1 MSFSRKSDCD
11 FFWDQKLIYA
21 ICVLKWLVNVIW
33 RTFVGFWR
41 VLVQVIVFYCW
52 RLGYRVS
59 SAFFKVVNEKVWSPL
74 LRIFQVAFYAKLEKG
89 FQRSQIWCFCHR
101 RLRSL
106 LFLSWIM
113 LTTFGIF
120 LICNACECFSK
131 SVDMVAWVLVL
142 SGGGVFFQPMATRC
156 RWTVCCH
163 VLWSV
168 KLLGNGFFGV
178 GIRPLRNSGRLFC
191 GALCPVTL
199 SWACVHRSY
208 LGLKAGS
215 LPS

>member
-142 SGGGVFFQPMATRC
+142 SGGGCFFNQWQRAVAELFVVTFCGRLNCWAMGFLELEF
-156 RWTVCCH
+156 
-163 VLWSV
+163 VLWEIQ
-168 KLLGNGFFGV
+168 GDCFV
-178 GIRPLRNSGRLFC
+178 GHY
-191 GALCPVTL
+191 VL
-199 SWACVHRSY
+199 SHCRERAFTGHI
-208 LGLKAGS
+208 
-215 LPS
+215 